1 MDRIT
6 GRSFAT
12 RSEVLARGG
21 MAATSQPLATQAA
34 LEILRAGGSAV
45 DAALAANAV
54 LCVTEPTGASIGGDL
69 FAIVWDA
76 EKRRLEGLNGSGR
89 SPRELHRDWLVGKGL
104 TRIPAVGPLCVTVP
118 GCVDAWYRLHER
130 WGELPMPA
138 VLAPAIRYAREGF
151 PVSEL
156 VAHEW
161 AENAERLGEFEGF
174 RQQFLREGRAPR
186 KGEVFKNPNLA
197 RTLEA
202 LAAEGREWF
211 YRGPIAEVV
220 EKAFDELGGFLCVED
235 FAEHRSD
242 WVDPVS
248 THYRGYEVFELPPNG
263 QGIAALQILNLL
275 EFSDLKSLRRL
286 SPEYL
291 HLFVEAKK
299 LVYED
304 RARWYA
310 DPEFVQIPVAELI
323 SKEYAR
329 RRADLIDPWRA
340 AASYEP
346 GNPALEDG
354 DTVYLAT
361 ADAAGNMV
369 SLIQSNFRGM
379 GSGVAPPGLG
389 FVLQSRGELFDL
401 KPGRYNTYEPG
412 KRPFHTIIPAFV
424 LHDGAPFLC
433 FGAMGGATQ
442 PQAHAQIVANIVDFK
457 MNLQEA
463 GDAPRLVHTG
473 SSDPT
478 GVRMKTG
485 GQVFLESGFPYES
498 VRGLIERGHQVGWAR
513 GGFGGYQAIGY
524 DPATGV
530 FRGASD
536 SRKDGLAAG
545 F

>member
-12 RSEVLARGG
+12 RSEVLARNG
-21 MAATSQPLATQAA
+21 MAATSQPLATVAA
-34 LEILRAGGSAV
+34 LDTLKAGGSAV

-54 LCVTEPTGASIGGDL
+54 LCVTEPTGASLGGDL

-76 EKRRLEGLNGSGR
+76 EERRLFGLNGSGR
-89 SPRELHRDWLVGKGL
+89 SPRELHRDYLVSKGL
-104 TRIPAVGPLCVTVP
+104 TRMPSTGPLCVTVP

-130 WGELPMPA
+130 WGRLPMPQVLGAA
-138 VLAPAIRYAREGF
+138 VRYAREGF

-161 AENAERLGEFEGF
+161 SINAAVLAEFEGF

-186 KGEVFKNPNLA
+186 KGELFKNPNLA
-197 RTLEA
+197 RTLET
-202 LAAEGREWF
+202 LGQEGRDWF
-211 YRGPIAEVV
+211 YRGPVAQTV
-220 EKAFDELGGFLCVED
+220 EKAFDELGGFLSVED

-248 THYRGYEVFELPPNG
+248 IHYRGYEVFELPPNG
-263 QGIAALQILNLL
+263 QGIAALQLLNLL
-275 EFSDLKSLRRL
+275 ELFDLRAMRRQ
-286 SPEYL
+286 SPEYI
-291 HLFVEAKK
+291 HTFTEAKK
-299 LVYED
+299 LVFED

-323 SKEYAR
+323 SKAYAR
-329 RRADLIDPWRA
+329 SRAEKIDPWRA
-340 AASYEP
+340 ANTYEP

-354 DTVYLAT
+354 DTVYLCT
-361 ADAAGNMV
+361 ADGAGNMV
-369 SLIQSNFRGM
+369 SLIQSNYRGM
-379 GSGVAPPGLG
+379 GSGVAPAGLG
-389 FVLQSRGELFDL
+389 FVMQNRGELFDL
-401 KPGRYNTYEPG
+401 KPGRYNTFEPG

-424 LHDGAPFLC
+424 LQDGAPFLC

-442 PQAHAQIVANIVDFK
+442 PQAHAQIIANIVDFK

-463 GDAPRLVHTG
+463 GDAPRFVHTG

-478 GVRMKTG
+478 GGRMKHG
-485 GQVFLESGFPYES
+485 GQLFLESGFPYES
-498 VRGLIERGHQVGWAR
+498 VRGLMERGHQVGWAR
-513 GGFGGYQAIGY
+513 GGFGGYQAIGF
-524 DPATGV
+524 DPENGV
-530 FRGASD
+530 FLGASE

-545 F
+545 Y